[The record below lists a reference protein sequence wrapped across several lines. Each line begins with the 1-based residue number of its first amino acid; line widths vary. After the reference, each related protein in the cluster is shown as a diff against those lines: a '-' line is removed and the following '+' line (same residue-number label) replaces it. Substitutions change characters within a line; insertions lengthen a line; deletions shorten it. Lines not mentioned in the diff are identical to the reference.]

1 MRTLFNPWQDQALQI
16 LSSFRRDFV
25 RAPLDPD
32 IGNLVKDLEKVDTD
46 FTTWWRQQDIH
57 GREGR
62 GHLDV
67 TLIGMPLIHARGRV
81 S

>member
-32 IGNLVKDLEKVDTD
+32 IGNLVKDLERSIPTSGPGGASRISMAEKAEVIST
-46 FTTWWRQQDIH
+46 
-57 GREGR
+57 
-62 GHLDV
+62 
-67 TLIGMPLIHARGRV
+67 
-81 S
+81 